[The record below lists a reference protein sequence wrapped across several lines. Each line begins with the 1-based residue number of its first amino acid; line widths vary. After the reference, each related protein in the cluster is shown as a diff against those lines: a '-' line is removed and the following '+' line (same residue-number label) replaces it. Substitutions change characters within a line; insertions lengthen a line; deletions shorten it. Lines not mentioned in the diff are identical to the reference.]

1 MTLGTSL
8 KSLIS
13 FWASLETSIGA
24 VSRIRSFAE
33 QTPSEDVNKPARIP
47 DSWVQAG
54 GIEIDS
60 VTASHN
66 LESTQVLKDITLSIA
81 PGEHIGI
88 CGRSGR

>member
-8 KSLIS
+8 KSLVS

-24 VSRIRSFAE
+24 ISRIRSFSETA
-33 QTPSEDVNKPARIP
+33 SEDP
-47 DSWVQAG
+47 DHLPKASEGWVHSG
-54 GIEIDS
+54 GIEIRG
-60 VTASHN
+60 VTASH
-66 LESTQVLKDITLSIA
+66 SVDSGAVIRDVSLSIG